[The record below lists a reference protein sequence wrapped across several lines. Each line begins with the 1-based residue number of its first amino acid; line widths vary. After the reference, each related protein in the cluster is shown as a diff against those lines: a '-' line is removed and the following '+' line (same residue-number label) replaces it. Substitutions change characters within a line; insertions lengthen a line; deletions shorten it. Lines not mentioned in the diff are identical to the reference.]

1 MRVAGSGG
9 ALTDKG
15 DLIAGR
21 YRLLAR
27 LGSGGMGVVWR
38 GWDERLHRTVAIKQ
52 LIAQSGLVGTEAEQ
66 ASERAIREG
75 RITARLQHPHAIPVY
90 DVAEHEGQPC
100 LIMQFLP
107 SRSLHEVLSERGRLP
122 VAEVA
127 QLGSQVASALAAA
140 HQAGIVHR
148 DIKPGN
154 VLIAEDG
161 SAKITDFGIS
171 RTLGDMTLGS
181 DATLAGTPAYLAP
194 EVARGQKADLS
205 SDVYS
210 LGATLYT
217 ALEGQPPFGT
227 DLNPMALLQRVAAG
241 EIRPPRRSGP
251 MTALLFRMLH
261 PDPRMRPTMHHVE
274 NELAALAAASDSAG
288 LVGVSPAGRPAAT
301 TRPGTQS
308 ATLRAAQARS
318 RLASIPPSAPP
329 ARASAPLLPP
339 TAPPPPSR
347 RRAGRRAA
355 WIAATVAVIVAAASA
370 LILVLSAHRGP
381 GAATGIHAA
390 SSPPATARATTAP
403 LSSTAPSSSQPST
416 PASAT
421 SSSTPAT
428 SSSTPSATPSTS
440 TPPSTA
446 GPAAT
451 AAVLERAITDYYAL
465 MPDHLVAG
473 WTRLTRQYQ
482 VDHAQGFAGYTAF
495 WAPISRVQLKDVS
508 GQPPDTVAAT
518 IRYHYRNGDTIEE
531 QTTFHLVY
539 SGGEWKIAD
548 STVSSSRNV

>member
-1 MRVAGSGG
+1 V
-9 ALTDKG
+9 TDKG

-52 LIAQSGLVGTEAEQ
+52 LIAQSGLSGAEAEQ
-66 ASERAIREG
+66 ANDRAMREG

-90 DVAEHEGQPC
+90 DVAEHDGQPC

-107 SRSLHEVLSERGRLP
+107 SRSLHEVLSERGTLP

-127 QLGSQVASALAAA
+127 QWGSQVASALAAA
-140 HQAGIVHR
+140 HHAGIVHR

-181 DATLAGTPAYLAP
+181 VGMVAGTPAYLAP

-227 DLNPMALLQRVAAG
+227 DDNPMALLHRVAAG

-261 PDPRMRPTMHHVE
+261 PDPRMRPSMQHVQD
-274 NELAALAAASDSAG
+274 ELTALAAAGSAG
-288 LVGVSPAGRPAAT
+288 LAGVPPARRAAAT
-301 TRPGTQS
+301 AMSQAQP
-308 ATLRAAQARS
+308 ATLRPGQTSA
-318 RLASIPPSAPP
+318 RLASIPPPVP
-329 ARASAPLLPP
+329 QARPSTPLLPATP
-339 TAPPPPSR
+339 EPPGRGR
-347 RRAGRRAA
+347 RRRAA
-355 WIAATVAVIVAAASA
+355 WVAAAVAVILAAATA
-370 LILVLSAHRGP
+370 LILVLAGHRGHSP
-381 GAATGIHAA
+381 SAANETPPLSPSRASTASTRAATAPA
-390 SSPPATARATTAP
+390 SSA
-403 LSSTAPSSSQPST
+403 APSSTQPST
-416 PASAT
+416 PVSAT
-421 SSSTPAT
+421 SSA
-428 SSSTPSATPSTS
+428 TPSATPSTS
-440 TPPSTA
+440 TPPSSA

-451 AAVLERAITDYYAL
+451 ARVLERAITDYYAL
-465 MPDHLVAG
+465 IPDHLAAG
-473 WTRLTRQYQ
+473 WTRLTQPYQ
-482 VDHAQGFAGYTAF
+482 VDHAHGFAGYTQF
-495 WAPISRVQLKDVS
+495 WAPISKVQLKDVS
-508 GQPPDTVAAT
+508 GQPPDTVSAT
-518 IRYHYRNGDTIEE
+518 IRYRYRNGQTIEE
-531 QTTFHLVY
+531 QTTFRLVFID
-539 SGGEWKIAD
+539 GLWKIAD